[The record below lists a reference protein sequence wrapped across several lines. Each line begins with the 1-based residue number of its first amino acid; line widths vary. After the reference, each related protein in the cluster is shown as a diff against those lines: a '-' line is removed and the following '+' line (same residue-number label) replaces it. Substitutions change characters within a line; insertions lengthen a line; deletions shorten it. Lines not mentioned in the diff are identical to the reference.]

1 MKNLLLLF
9 VLILSSCSTNLV
21 KNDLEIYDERFPEI
35 SGKRGENLKRLFDN
49 RIITFSFYNFF

>member
-21 KNDLEIYDERFPEI
+21 KNDLDFSNDMSFDEFKIKLKVYANNNPFPNI
-35 SGKRGENLKRLFDN
+35 DK
-49 RIITFSFYNFF
+49 